1 MAQAPCWLGTQPA
14 DARFTTR
21 GLAMVAVMALIVQRR
36 VSGLSTRVDFM
47 ALQSSETVP
56 QPLGRVVM
64 AVKDWVGRCSEIWVD
79 AQVIEIKRRSGPTQ
93 FLTFRDR
100 VADISAKIT
109 VSAMVLDAAGPLP
122 EGSRVTARIKPR
134 VFERNGSL
142 SFECLELMVAGEGKL
157 LARLEQL
164 KRKLQAEGLFEP
176 HRKRRLPFIPRRI
189 GLIVGKDSDAEHDV
203 IAGVQRRWPA
213 LFTVTHCLVQGP
225 SSAESLILAIQKLDR
240 DTDVDVIIMARGG
253 GSLEDLLSFSDE
265 GVVRAVAQ
273 CSTPVISAIGHEQ
286 DVPLLDFVA
295 DVRASTPT
303 DAAKRVVP
311 EIEAESELM
320 HQARNRLDI
329 AIMQRLDV
337 ALRSLAD
344 LRSRP
349 VLKDPTSA
357 FSAHTDR
364 LELLRHRLGSGIDA
378 VLRQE
383 ESGLRTSLAGVR
395 AMSPKATLERG
406 YAVLFDGDATVSSIG
421 ATTEG
426 TTIRAHLADG
436 QLELA
441 VTGIHPQENH
451 D

>member
-1 MAQAPCWLGTQPA
+1 MA
-14 DARFTTR
+14 
-21 GLAMVAVMALIVQRR
+21 ME
-36 VSGLSTRVDFM
+36 
-47 ALQSSETVP
+47 SSEQNP

-100 VADISAKIT
+100 IADMSAKVT

-122 EGSRVTARIKPR
+122 EGSRVTARVRPR
-134 VFERNGSL
+134 VWERNGSL
-142 SFECLELMVAGEGKL
+142 SFECLEIVVAGEGKL

-164 KRKLQAEGLFEP
+164 KRKLQAEGLFET
-176 HRKRRLPFIPRRI
+176 HRKRRVPFIPRRI
-189 GLIVGKDSDAEHDV
+189 GLVTAKDSDAEKDV
-203 IAGVQRRWPA
+203 TTTVQHRWPA
-213 LFTVTHCLVQGP
+213 LFTVVHCPVQGP
-225 SSAESLILAIQKLDR
+225 SSAEAVITAIQRLDR
-240 DTDVDVIIMARGG
+240 DKDVDVIIIARGG

-311 EIEAESELM
+311 DFEAENQLVD
-320 HQARNRLDI
+320 QARSRLDG
-329 AIMQRLDV
+329 AITHRLDV
-337 ALRSLAD
+337 ASRTLAD

-357 FSAHTDR
+357 FAAHADR
-364 LELLRHRLGSGIDA
+364 LSLLRHRLTTSIDT
-378 VLRQE
+378 VLRHEQ
-383 ESGLRTSLAGVR
+383 SGLQTALAGVR

-406 YAVLFDGDATVSSIG
+406 YAVLFDGTTTVSSIR
-421 ATTEG
+421 ATSVG

-436 QLELA
+436 QLALD

-451 D
+451 G